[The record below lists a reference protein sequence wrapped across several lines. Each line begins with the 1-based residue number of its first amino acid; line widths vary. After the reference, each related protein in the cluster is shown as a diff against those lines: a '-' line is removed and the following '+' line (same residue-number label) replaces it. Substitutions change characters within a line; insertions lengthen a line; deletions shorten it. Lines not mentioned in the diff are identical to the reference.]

1 MEKTKIYVVR
11 HGESI
16 GNATKRMLGHTD
28 LDLSEHGY
36 KQAECT
42 AAFLK
47 DIKLDAIYSSDLK
60 RAFNTANAHAKL
72 RNMTVIGDKQLR
84 EIYIGTWE
92 GKFVDEVIEKW
103 GNMFR
108 DDWHGGFGTF
118 AFPDGEAVMDAGRRF
133 HKRVQ
138 ELAKEH
144 RGGTILIGAHAGV
157 IRAFWSIISGIAPE
171 KIVEELPFPT
181 NASYSICE
189 LDGDALVPVEYSAD
203 KHLKEVGIT
212 YVILPKDKKENA

>member
-28 LDLSEHGY
+28 LDLTEHGY

-84 EIYIGTWE
+84 EIYIGAWE
-92 GKFVDEVIEKW
+92 GRFVDEVIEKW

-133 HKRVQ
+133 HKRVL

-189 LDGDALVPVEYSAD
+189 LDGSTLVPVEYSAD
-203 KHLKEVGIT
+203 KHLEEVGIT
-212 YVILPKDKKENA
+212 YVILPNDKK